1 MRFRDHRPFLFS
13 EIRDDVGM
21 TEIGDY
27 TRAEILQGC
36 FDAAP
41 SALLLVDQQG
51 RIVLVNEQ
59 CERLFGY
66 GSGELI
72 GKYVEALLPGPL
84 RELHASL
91 RNNYLHDPAG
101 PGIKMGRELT
111 AVRKDGTEF
120 PAEIALSPF
129 RTGSGILIL
138 TSVIDITA
146 RKQMESALRE
156 SEERFRVMADT
167 APVMLWIA
175 GPDQQCTFFNRRW
188 LAFTGLRME
197 EALGQECARCVH
209 PDDLDRCIAA
219 RSWACEDRRE
229 FELEY
234 RLRRADGEYRWVL
247 ENGAPRFASDGA
259 FAGFVASCIDIT
271 DRRREQEETLA
282 RQKLESIG
290 LLAGGIAHDF
300 NNLLGSIL
308 SDAELALELARPS
321 GGSEEIAR
329 IRAVALRASE
339 IVRELMIYA
348 GQDQA
353 NPQPVDL
360 SLLVEEMLQLLKTM
374 ITKHATL
381 RTELVPNQA
390 IIRADAAELRQVVMN
405 LVLNASE
412 AIRESGEIR
421 ISTSRF
427 GDIVQLEVEDTGRG
441 MSKTALARIFDPF
454 FTTKLSGR
462 GLGLSVVQRIVHRY
476 AGTIRAYSEP
486 ERGTRFVVMMPAAG
500 EAPALERPGAD
511 RQEEEMPGLN
521 RTILMVEDEEGL
533 RLAVSKMLRKRGF
546 AVEVASGGAE
556 AIALL
561 RARGSEFDAILLDM
575 TLPGI
580 SSHQVILEAGRICPG
595 IKIILTTAYS
605 REMAAPAFEAH
616 QVKGFIRK
624 PYQIG
629 DLIGLLVN
637 VLSDSRETDAMADV
651 PCTP

>member
-1 MRFRDHRPFLFS
+1 MRYRDHRPFLFS
-13 EIRDDVGM
+13 EIRNGTGM
-21 TEIGDY
+21 TEISNY
-27 TRAEILQGC
+27 TQAEILKGC
-36 FDAAP
+36 FEAAP
-41 SALLLVDQQG
+41 SALLLVDREG
-51 RIVLVNEQ
+51 RIVLANKE

-66 GSGELI
+66 ERRELI
-72 GKYVEALLPGPL
+72 GAYVEMLVPAPL
-84 RELHASL
+84 REPHAAL
-91 RNNYLHDPAG
+91 RTSYLEDPAS
-101 PGIKMGRELT
+101 PAMRMGRELT
-111 AVRKDGTEF
+111 AVRKDGMEF
-120 PAEIALSPF
+120 PAEIALSRV
-129 RTGSGILIL
+129 RTESGILVL
-138 TSVIDITA
+138 TSVVDITA
-146 RKQMESALRE
+146 RKQMEAALRE

-197 EALGQECARCVH
+197 EALGQECARCIH
-209 PDDLDRCIAA
+209 PDDLDRCVGA
-219 RSWACEDRRE
+219 RFWACENRRE
-229 FELEY
+229 FQLEY
-234 RLRRADGEYRWVL
+234 RLRRADGQYRWVL
-247 ENGAPRFASDGA
+247 ENGAPRFTPDDT

-308 SDAELALELARPS
+308 ADAELALELAGPS
-321 GGSEEIAR
+321 GRSEEIAR
-329 IRAVALRASE
+329 IRAVAIRASE

-348 GQDQA
+348 GQDQS

-412 AIRESGEIR
+412 AIGETGEIR
-421 ISTSRF
+421 ISTSRI
-427 GDIVQLEVEDTGRG
+427 GDLVQLEVEDTGRG
-441 MSKTALARIFDPF
+441 MSKAALARIFEPF

-476 AGTIRAYSEP
+476 AGSIRAYSEP
-486 ERGTRFVVMMPAAG
+486 ERGTRFVVLMPAAG
-500 EAPALERPGAD
+500 EAPPIERPRAD
-511 RQEEEMPGLN
+511 RQEEEIPGMN
-521 RTILMVEDEEGL
+521 GTILMVEDEEGL
-533 RLAVSKMLRKRGF
+533 RLAVSKMLSKRGF
-546 AVEVASGGAE
+546 VVEVASDGAE

-580 SSHQVILEAGRICPG
+580 SSHQVILEAARIRPD

-629 DLIGLLVN
+629 DLIGLLAN
-637 VLSDSRETDAMADV
+637 VLSDSCETDAVAGI
-651 PCTP
+651 PCSL